1 MMQRSFLL
9 IFLAAGGLITGSCR
23 TQLPPLATLV
33 AHLTGATERTWA
45 LIEIIRQ
52 GASFPPAACTADD
65 RYIFRRDSTYTL
77 NNPTPCNPGE
87 QTVLTGTWRFLGNGS
102 ELELVNEA
110 NFRTTFLLKGLDD
123 TRLVLTF
130 PDPVNPEFFQDWV
143 FIRVQ

>member
-1 MMQRSFLL
+1 MMRRLFLVL
-9 IFLAAGGLITGSCR
+9 ALAAMGLLTGSCR
-23 TQLPPLATLV
+23 NQLPPLATLV
-33 AHLTGATERTWA
+33 GHLTGNTERTWA
-45 LIEIIRQ
+45 LIEIVRQ

-77 NNPTPCNPGE
+77 NNSTPCNAGE
-87 QTVLTGTWRFLGNGS
+87 QTVLRGTWRFVGNGS

-110 NFRTTFLLKGLDD
+110 NFRTSFFLKGLDD

-130 PDPVNPEFFQDWV
+130 PDPVDPEFFQDWV